1 MTAQNAASINPELL
15 NETEAL
21 EAQDGVDTIKAQ
33 KLWRRKEKKRDNT
46 ENVQVPRSMQPSKAT
61 RTITMVA
68 LIAIALYFLLPV
80 WWLFVQTTKSY
91 SQMLNT
97 NTLWF
102 ADGNHIVDNIKEVFT
117 YDGGD
122 FPWWVGNSLFYSIT
136 TAIIG
141 TLVSLACGY
150 AFAKFRFPGKKTLMG
165 MIMLGMLL
173 PAALLTIPLFFFF
186 SWLGITNTVWSIIIP
201 CSVSPFGVF
210 LAIIYCTTVPDEM
223 IEAARID
230 GASEIRIFFTLVMR
244 ILSPAV
250 VTIALFIFVGTW
262 NNFLLPLVMLRG
274 KSLLPVTLGLYTW
287 QNYKAEI
294 LTSQV
299 LTGSALGVIP
309 VVFLFLA
316 LQRYWR
322 AGLAQGSVK
331 S

>member
-1 MTAQNAASINPELL
+1 MTTQTKASVSSELL
-15 NETEAL
+15 NENEKTGT
-21 EAQDGVDTIKAQ
+21 QGKDKQ
-33 KLWRRKEKKRDNT
+33 RQQRRSWKKR
-46 ENVQVPRSMQPSKAT
+46 ENSERVQVPLSMQPSKST
-61 RTITMVA
+61 RFITMTV
-68 LIAIALYFLLPV
+68 LICVALYFLLPV
-80 WWLFVQTTKSY
+80 WWLFVQTTKTY
-91 SQMLNT
+91 DQMLNT

-102 ADGNHIVDNIKEVFT
+102 ANTNSLIENIKAAAT

-122 FPWWVGNSLFYSIT
+122 FPRWVLNSIFYST
-136 TAIIG
+136 STAVIG

-150 AFAKFRFPGKKTLMG
+150 AFAKFRFPGKKALMG
-165 MIMLGMLL
+165 TIMLGMLL

-186 SWLGITNTVWSIIIP
+186 SWLGITNTIWAILIP

-210 LAIIYCTTVPDEM
+210 LAIIYCNTVPDEM

-274 KSLLPVTLGLYTW
+274 KDLLPVTLGLYTW

-309 VVFLFLA
+309 VVILFLA